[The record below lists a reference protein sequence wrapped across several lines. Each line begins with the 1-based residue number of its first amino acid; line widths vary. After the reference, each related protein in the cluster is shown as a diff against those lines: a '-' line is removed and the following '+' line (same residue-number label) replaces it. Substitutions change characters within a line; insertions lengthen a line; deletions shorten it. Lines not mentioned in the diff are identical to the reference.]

1 MSSDESQLRK
11 VTAEEYRIALE
22 NANSTGDLLRK
33 KERQEGTLSR
43 AIDMIRQLVL
53 VGTLVLAVLLI
64 IGSFV
69 DHPSITAAATAV
81 NQKHKYFA
89 LSGLLTICGG
99 YAISLWLVRGQPVLL
114 LVLVFVGTSVLSFGL
129 GWAVSELRRFA

>member
-1 MSSDESQLRK
+1 MNSDDSQKKRISP
-11 VTAEEYRIALE
+11 EEYQIAIE
-22 NANSTGDLLRK
+22 NATSTGELLRK
-33 KERQEGTLSR
+33 KERQEGSLSR

-53 VGTLVLAVLLI
+53 VGTLVLAILLI

-69 DHPSITAAATAV
+69 DHPSVVAV
-81 NQKHKYFA
+81 TSQKHKYFA
-89 LSGLLTICGG
+89 LSGLLTVCGG

-114 LVLVFVGTSVLSFGL
+114 LVLVFVGMGVLSFGL

>member
-1 MSSDESQLRK
+1 MSSDESQPRQI
-11 VTAEEYRIALE
+11 TPDEYSIALR
-22 NANSTGDLLRK
+22 NATSTGELLRK
-33 KERQEGTLSR
+33 KERQEETLSR

-53 VGTLVLAVLLI
+53 IGTLVLVILLI

-69 DHPSITAAATAV
+69 EHPSITAATTV
-81 NQKHKYFA
+81 SQKHKYFA

-129 GWAVSELRRFA
+129 GWAVSELRRFT